1 MTSTLTR
8 TAPDISCDHC
18 AHAISSALTALNG
31 VGQVDVDVDAKR
43 VDVAFD
49 DGLTSADEIDAA
61 LEAEG
66 YPPA

>member
-31 VGQVDVDVDAKR
+31 VGQVDVDVDSKR

>member
-1 MTSTLTR
+1 MTTTLTR

-31 VGQVDVDVDAKR
+31 VGQVDVDVDSKR

>member
-1 MTSTLTR
+1 MTTTLTR

-31 VGQVDVDVDAKR
+31 VGQVDVDVDSKR

-49 DGLTSADEIDAA
+49 DGLTSAEAIDAA

>member
-1 MTSTLTR
+1 MTTTLTR

-31 VGQVDVDVDAKR
+31 VGQVDVDVDSKR

-49 DGLTSADEIDAA
+49 DGLTSAEEIDAA

>member
-1 MTSTLTR
+1 MTTTLTR

-18 AHAISSALTALNG
+18 AHAISGALTALNG
-31 VGQVDVDVDAKR
+31 VGQVDVDVDSKR

-49 DGLTSADEIDAA
+49 DGLTSAEEIDAA